1 MRITWL
7 AVLGTVA
14 MLARPAVAQCA
25 GSEWVI
31 AWMDKQWWG
40 STHQTFEAGADTVAI
55 AAGLGRAT
63 GRRYSPEVTFMVF
76 RSEDLTEARIVAIS
90 GGCYAGAW
98 DVEPALIDL
107 WIKRSQA
114 AR

>member
-7 AVLGTVA
+7 AVLGAVA
-14 MLARPAVAQCA
+14 MLARPAAAQCA
-25 GSEWVI
+25 GSDWVI

-40 STHQTFEAGADTVAI
+40 STHQTFDAGADTVAI
-55 AAGLGRAT
+55 AAGLGRAL
-63 GRRYSPEVTFMVF
+63 GQHYSPEVMFMVF
-76 RSEDLTEARIVAIS
+76 RSKDRHQARVVAIS

-98 DVEPALIDL
+98 DVPPELIDL
-107 WIKRSQA
+107 WIAKSRA